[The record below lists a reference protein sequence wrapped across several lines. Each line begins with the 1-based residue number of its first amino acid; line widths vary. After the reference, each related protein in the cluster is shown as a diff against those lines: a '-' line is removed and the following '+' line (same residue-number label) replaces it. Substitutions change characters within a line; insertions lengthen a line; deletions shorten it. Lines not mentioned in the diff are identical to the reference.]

1 MKIKWRLYMF
11 KDFDLE
17 KVPNIV
23 VSDAFKRISDWMQQ
37 EESSINDDYVKKQV
51 EYMKSFVRKD

>member
-1 MKIKWRLYMF
+1 MF